1 MRTAIGLMLLM
12 SVAACQTPR
21 AVEPPPPVVIQRVY
35 FPSPP
40 EILMRAPAELEPIK
54 KEENGREADPVS

>member
-1 MRTAIGLMLLM
+1 M